1 MVRGRPRRDSD
12 PMTSTPS
19 TQNPIRRLSRSRD
32 DRMLAGVCGGIARHF
47 GIDPVL
53 VRIATVV
60 LATMGGAG
68 IVAYAAAWLLV
79 PNDETEDAAGADPE
93 PAATAQAD
101 PAPASTATPPVA
113 A

>member
-79 PNDETEDAAGADPE
+79 PNGEPRGAAAADS
-93 PAATAQAD
+93 
-101 PAPASTATPPVA
+101 APASSPASPASAATPAVPA
-113 A
+113 

>member
-1 MVRGRPRRDSD
+1 MVRGRPRRDSAL
-12 PMTSTPS
+12 MTSTPS
-19 TQNPIRRLSRSRD
+19 PSPSNPIRRLSRSRD
-32 DRMLAGVCGGIARHF
+32 ERMLAGVCGGIARHL

-79 PNDETEDAAGADPE
+79 PNDEAKDAAE
-93 PAATAQAD
+93 AD
-101 PAPASTATPPVA
+101 PAPTPTATPAVA

>member
-1 MVRGRPRRDSD
+1 MVRGRARRDSA

-19 TQNPIRRLSRSRD
+19 STNTVRRITRSRD
-32 DRMLAGVCGGIARHF
+32 DKMLAGVCGGIARHF
-47 GIDPVL
+47 GVDPVL

-79 PNDETEDAAGADPE
+79 PDEEIADAAE
-93 PAATAQAD
+93 AD
-101 PAPASTATPPVA
+101 PAPASTPTPVA

>member
-1 MVRGRPRRDSD
+1 MVRGRARGDSA
-12 PMTSTPS
+12 PMTSTSPS
-19 TQNPIRRLSRSRD
+19 NTVRRITRSRD
-32 DRMLAGVCGGIARHF
+32 ERMLAGVCGGIARHF

-79 PNDETEDAAGADPE
+79 PNDAAQDAAA
-93 PAATAQAD
+93 AD
-101 PAPASTATPPVA
+101 PAQTSTPTPAVA

>member
-1 MVRGRPRRDSD
+1 MVPGRARRDSAR
-12 PMTSTPS
+12 MTSTPS
-19 TQNPIRRLSRSRD
+19 TSNPIRRISRSRD
-32 DRMLAGVCGGIARHF
+32 ERMLAGVCGGIARHL

-79 PNDETEDAAGADPE
+79 PNDEAADAVE
-93 PAATAQAD
+93 AD
-101 PAPASTATPPVA
+101 PAPASSPTPAVA

>member
-1 MVRGRPRRDSD
+1 MVRGRARRDSA

-19 TQNPIRRLSRSRD
+19 TSNTIRRISRSRD
-32 DRMLAGVCGGIARHF
+32 ERMLAGVCGGIARHF

-79 PNDETEDAAGADPE
+79 PNDEAADAP
-93 PAATAQAD
+93 QAD
-101 PAPASTATPPVA
+101 TAPPSTPTPAVA